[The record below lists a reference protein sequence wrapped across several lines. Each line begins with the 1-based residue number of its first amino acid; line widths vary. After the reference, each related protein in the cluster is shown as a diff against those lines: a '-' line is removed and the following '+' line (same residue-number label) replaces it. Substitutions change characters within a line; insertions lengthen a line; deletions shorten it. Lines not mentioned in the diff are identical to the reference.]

1 MTGIVKSF
9 DSLSGK
15 GLITLQMVEKT
26 FFFTFQPLTPENQ
39 NYSFPRIRIEF
50 CRINGLCGPWLQTS
64 IFPETTSSL
73 LWYPTIGEMIWE
85 EKLND

>member
-39 NYSFPRIRIEF
+39 NYSFQDTHRILSDQR
-50 CRINGLCGPWLQTS
+50 
-64 IFPETTSSL
+64 SL
-73 LWYPTIGEMIWE
+73 WSGGCKHLSFLKQRHLPVVSHYWR
-85 EKLND
+85 NDMGGKIK

>member
-39 NYSFPRIRIEF
+39 NYSFQDTHRILSDQR
-50 CRINGLCGPWLQTS
+50 
-64 IFPETTSSL
+64 SL
-73 LWYPTIGEMIWE
+73 WSGGCKHLSFLKQRLSLWYPTIGEMIWE